1 MDTQVGVTP
10 FGKLA
15 NAAGGAGV
23 EERAKSVLLR
33 QNVIS
38 NCSYMQLISVRSM
51 EKYLLPTLWHTR

>member
-23 EERAKSVLLR
+23 EERAMGLGPLK
-33 QNVIS
+33 N
-38 NCSYMQLISVRSM
+38 
-51 EKYLLPTLWHTR
+51 WHKRYWRRWLDPDV